1 MAKPPCISRM
11 TIAMTSVQM
20 VSTASVS
27 EPNAASVSLCK
38 CSSSMSVVIR
48 AAGCYGRS
56 PAALAMSLS
65 HQIGGGDK
73 YSRGFW
79 MGFGKTIN
87 NNTCYKQRL
96 TLQLI
101 TAVLET
107 LPVK

>member
-1 MAKPPCISRM
+1 
-11 TIAMTSVQM
+11 MTSVQM

-65 HQIGGGDK
+65 HQIGGGI
-73 YSRGFW
+73 STVGGFNEW
-79 MGFGKTIN
+79 
-87 NNTCYKQRL
+87 
-96 TLQLI
+96 
-101 TAVLET
+101 ALEK
-107 LPVK
+107 L